1 MIGGCGMR
9 IGEVASRAGV
19 SIQAVRLYERIGLLK
34 KAKRLPSGY
43 RDYSIEAVAFIS
55 LIKRAQLQGFTL
67 SEIRSLIHLREK
79 GPPASRKM
87 REIARTKLTVI
98 DEKIERLRAQRDAIE
113 HGLNDCHC
121 SEPFPMCMFA
131 RLIDGKTRRQGE

>member
-1 MIGGCGMR
+1 MR
-9 IGEVASRAGV
+9 IGEVANRAGV
-19 SIQAVRLYERIGLLK
+19 SIQAVRLYERMGLLK

-43 RDYSIEAVAFIS
+43 RDYSIEAVAFIN
-55 LIKRAQLQGFTL
+55 LIRRAQAQGFTL
-67 SEIRSLIHLREK
+67 DEIRSLIHLREK

-121 SEPFPMCMFA
+121 SEPFPMCMFT
-131 RLIDGKTRRQGE
+131 RLIDAKIKRQGE

>member
-1 MIGGCGMR
+1 MR

-43 RDYSIEAVAFIS
+43 RDYSNEAVAFIN

-67 SEIRSLIHLREK
+67 DEIRSLIHLREK
-79 GPPASRKM
+79 GPTTSHEM
-87 REIARTKLTVI
+87 REIARTKLTVL
-98 DEKIERLRAQRDAIE
+98 EQKIERLRVQRNAIE
-113 HGLNDCHC
+113 HGLNDCNC
-121 SEPFPMCMFA
+121 SEPFPMCMFT
-131 RLIDGKTRRQGE
+131 RLIDAKIK

>member
-1 MIGGCGMR
+1 MR

-43 RDYSIEAVAFIS
+43 RDYSIEVVAFIN

-67 SEIRSLIHLREK
+67 DEIRSLIHLREK
-79 GPPASRKM
+79 GPRASREM
-87 REIARTKLTVI
+87 REIAKAKLTVL
-98 DEKIERLRAQRDAIE
+98 DQKIKRLRAQRDAIE

-121 SEPFPMCMFA
+121 SEPFPMCMFT
-131 RLIDGKTRRQGE
+131 RLVDSKIKRQGE